1 MLSRRL
7 EDTLIS
13 GTVIEEK
20 YLKESQH
27 GWSTYTELGTGVIS
41 SIINISSKVQ

>member
-1 MLSRRL
+1 MGPSPLLEIKDLAVMLSRRL

-27 GWSTYTELGTGVIS
+27 G
-41 SIINISSKVQ
+41 